1 MRMPTMRSTRNERG
15 VALPMA
21 LMMLVLLTTL
31 MLAFAVLSQSE
42 PVIAANQLRVTQ
54 ARALAESGFEHAVWA
69 LSQGVIAKE
78 SVPVQ
83 PLPAGALDDP
93 LPAPTPAPF
102 NGAVFTS
109 IGATGGY
116 IVTVTTPDPVGK
128 PNERLIVATG
138 WTPTNDATDK
148 RTKAHRTIR
157 GTVERIPNL
166 AMKAPCALCVKGDVG
181 VGGNSTI
188 DSTLDTSCGNKQGTY
203 SAGDL
208 DRGGSSSIKGADG
221 NNTANQTT
229 DYTAHADPN
238 SFKDFT
244 LSDTNLD
251 ALKKLAKAN
260 GTYFGPGFSGAT
272 DSTGKAVPGTYS
284 GSVQFSS
291 GNKVKDGVV
300 FIDTISGNNIGSPP
314 NPSDF
319 GMLNING
326 NPFLSS
332 DGLNFSGWI
341 VVNGSLSISGNMR
354 INGLVYAVNDF
365 TYNGTGAGEING
377 LAISQNV
384 YDVTATSISSGD
396 DTETAGNSRIK
407 YNCANSRQVNQIPQ
421 GFALV
426 SGTYRE
432 LAD

>member
-1 MRMPTMRSTRNERG
+1 MRMPTVRSTRNERG

-188 DSTLDTSCGNKQGTY
+188 DSTLDTSCGNKKGTY
-203 SAGDL
+203 SAGNLDL
-208 DRGGSSSIKGADG
+208 AGSADIKGADG
-221 NNTANQTT
+221 NTTANQAT

-238 SFKDFT
+238 TFKDFT
-244 LSDTNLD
+244 LSDGNLD

-272 DSTGKAVPGTYS
+272 NSNGEAVPGTYS
-284 GSVQFSS
+284 GSVSFSA
-291 GNKVKDGVV
+291 GNKVKNGVV

-319 GMLNING
+319 GVLGING
-326 NPFLSS
+326 NPFLAG
-332 DGLNFSGWI
+332 DFSGWI
-341 VVNGSLSISGNMR
+341 IVNGSLSISGNMK

-365 TYNGTGAGEING
+365 TYNGTGTGEING

-384 YDVTATSISSGD
+384 YDVTATSISSSD
-396 DTETAGNSRIK
+396 DTETKGNSRIK
-407 YNCANSRQVNQIPQ
+407 YNCANSRQINTIPQ
-421 GFALV
+421 GYALV